1 MRGQKTNKLHT
12 NKPGYVCV
20 LGDGAGGG
28 GGWMCVCV
36 WSGGRGCMDV
46 GVAEK
51 EG

>member
-20 LGDGAGGG
+20 LGDGWGGG
-28 GGWMCVCV
+28 GDVCV